1 MGFDVPN
8 MALGE
13 MSDLRP
19 HLVLESHCAKTFL
32 EASERRKIRFCEKK

>member
-1 MGFDVPN
+1 MPN

-32 EASERRKIRFCEKK
+32 EASEKRKLGFCKKK

>member
-1 MGFDVPN
+1 MPN

-32 EASERRKIRFCEKK
+32 EASERRKLGFQEEMLLV